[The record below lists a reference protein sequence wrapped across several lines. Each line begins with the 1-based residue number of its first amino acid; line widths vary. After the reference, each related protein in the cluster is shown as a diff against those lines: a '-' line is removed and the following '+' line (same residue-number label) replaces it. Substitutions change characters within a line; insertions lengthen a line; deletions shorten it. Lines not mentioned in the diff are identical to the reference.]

1 MASPRDEFLDTLR
14 FISRSGNEDLAIAWL
29 RAHDAG
35 TPKADIPDE
44 LKNKLVLVLEHDHV
58 SPAVS
63 YEVGYT
69 SFRNRIK
76 RHERKSVVLLEMMK
90 QTRQSRVE
98 RRKTRRN

>member
-1 MASPRDEFLDTLR
+1 MASARDEFLDALR
-14 FISRSGNEDLAIAWL
+14 SISRNGYEDLAIAWL
-29 RAHDAG
+29 HARDAG
-35 TPKADIPDE
+35 TLAPDIPDDM
-44 LKNKLVLVLEHDHV
+44 KVKLVFVLEHDRV
-58 SPAVS
+58 SPAVR
-63 YEVGYT
+63 YEVGFT